1 VKGWHA
7 AFSALLLLIP
17 TGARA
22 ADDLNAAA
30 RELAR
35 KTVAIA
41 GREPVSL
48 TWRNLSSLGSIELGQ
63 ARGAF
68 EAALREAGGRPAEIA
83 AVAEAQI
90 TLSENAVEYLMV
102 EELRKAEERQV
113 FLASWKRTSRIP
125 APFSGIALE
134 KKLVWEQDEPILD
147 IAMPG
152 DNLLVLSRSRVVV
165 LARQNGQWSPVGAAD
180 LPSKPW
186 PRDMRGRV
194 HLNGGGF
201 QASLP
206 GTACRGSLQP
216 FTLECQPSGEPWVL
230 ESGSRAMLL
239 ANFAANRNYFDGHV
253 TTQAGSRKQV
263 PPFFSAAS
271 VEEQGRQIWLLAMVD
286 GRTQIY
292 DTAFEPAGYIPN
304 WGSDLAGTEARC
316 GGGTQVLATRPGD
329 GSETDT
335 VQVFGIVN
343 RAPAALSPAVGFA
356 GPVTA
361 LWPAGGASAVAV
373 ARDLG
378 TGKYAAY
385 TLTVACGL

>member
-1 VKGWHA
+1 MSKSSSKWSRWATAWNCTANELRNSMRSSASHWSRRRPPPLPRAGSRSYGHGEHLWMRTDGGDHLSGVVLCRANLPQGRRPHGNRERQSRCAIIAAVKGWHA

-152 DNLLVLSRSRVVV
+152 DNLL
-165 LARQNGQWSPVGAAD
+165 
-180 LPSKPW
+180 
-186 PRDMRGRV
+186 
-194 HLNGGGF
+194 
-201 QASLP
+201 
-206 GTACRGSLQP
+206 
-216 FTLECQPSGEPWVL
+216 
-230 ESGSRAMLL
+230 
-239 ANFAANRNYFDGHV
+239 
-253 TTQAGSRKQV
+253 
-263 PPFFSAAS
+263 
-271 VEEQGRQIWLLAMVD
+271 
-286 GRTQIY
+286 
-292 DTAFEPAGYIPN
+292 
-304 WGSDLAGTEARC
+304 
-316 GGGTQVLATRPGD
+316 
-329 GSETDT
+329 
-335 VQVFGIVN
+335 
-343 RAPAALSPAVGFA
+343 
-356 GPVTA
+356 
-361 LWPAGGASAVAV
+361 
-373 ARDLG
+373 
-378 TGKYAAY
+378 
-385 TLTVACGL
+385 